1 MLIGTKGQSAG
12 SFKPVAKTVTDTS
25 ARASSLAFGALTTK
39 RSAVAADDLEAQ
51 SWGEEM
57 FYVKFADGLRAK
69 QTAGSTSRDFV
80 SAAMIR
86 WGAASPSCP
95 SP

>member
-1 MLIGTKGQSAG
+1 MPIGTKGQSAG

-57 FYVKFADGLRAK
+57 FYVKFADGLPG
-69 QTAGSTSRDFV
+69 QTDGRIDIATSFQPR
-80 SAAMIR
+80 
-86 WGAASPSCP
+86 
-95 SP
+95 